1 MGREQPPAGSWNP
14 RRGCFRLMP
23 QLNYLESINQA
34 LHQEMELDDSV
45 FVLGEDVGEFGGAF
59 KATAGLWDKFGER
72 RVLDTPMCEWAFIG
86 LANGAA
92 MMGLKPV
99 VEIQFA
105 DFISTGFDPI
115 VQYAATT
122 HYRWG
127 AKVPIVIRAPW
138 GGGSCAGPFH
148 SQCKEAWFAHCP
160 GLKVVIPSTPYDAKG
175 LLLSAIR
182 DPNPVIFFEPKHLYR
197 RGKSEVPEEPYTVP
211 IGEAEIRRPGSD
223 LSIITWGAMVQE
235 ALEAAETL
243 SAEGAQCE
251 VIDLRTLVPLDRQ
264 LILDSVR
271 RTSRVLIVH
280 EAVRTGGFGAE
291 VAALLAEEAFDSL
304 DAPPARLTAPDTPVP
319 YSPPLEKAF
328 RPDAEKIVLRARELL
343 AY

>member
-1 MGREQPPAGSWNP
+1 
-14 RRGCFRLMP
+14 MP
-23 QLNYLESINQA
+23 VLNYLESINQA
-34 LHQEMELDDSV
+34 LHQEMERDESV
-45 FVLGEDVGEFGGAF
+45 FVLGEDVGELGGAF
-59 KATAGLWDKFGER
+59 KATAGLWERFGKR
-72 RVLDTPMCEWAFIG
+72 RGVDTPMCEWAFIG

-115 VQYAATT
+115 VQYTATT

-127 AKVPIVIRAPW
+127 AKIPLVIRAPW

-148 SQCKEAWFAHCP
+148 SQCKEAWFTHCP
-160 GLKVVIPSTPYDAKG
+160 GLKVVIPSTPHDAKG
-175 LLLSAIR
+175 LLIAAIR
-182 DPNPVIFFEPKHLYR
+182 EPNPVIFFEPKHLYR
-197 RGKSEVPEEPYTVP
+197 REKSEVPETPYTVA
-211 IGEAEIRRPGSD
+211 IGEAALRREGDD
-223 LSIITWGAMVQE
+223 LSIITYGAMVTE

-243 SAEGAQCE
+243 SGEDASCE
-251 VIDLRTLVPLDRQ
+251 VIDLRTLVPLDKEM
-264 LILDSVR
+264 ILASVR
-271 RTSRVLIVH
+271 KTSRALIVH

-291 VAALLAEEAFDSL
+291 VAALIAEEAFAAL

-319 YSPPLEKAF
+319 HSPPLEKAF
-328 RPDAEKIVLRARELL
+328 RPNAEKIAARARELL

>member
-1 MGREQPPAGSWNP
+1 
-14 RRGCFRLMP
+14 MP
-23 QLNYLESINQA
+23 ELSYLESINQA
-34 LHQEMELDDSV
+34 LHQEMERDENV
-45 FVLGEDVGEFGGAF
+45 FILGEDVGEFGGAF
-59 KATAGLWDKFGER
+59 KATAGLYEKFGSR

-127 AKVPIVIRAPW
+127 AKVPLVIRAPW
-138 GGGSCAGPFH
+138 GGGACAGPFH
-148 SQCKEAWFAHCP
+148 SQCKEAWFTHCP
-160 GLKVVIPSTPYDAKG
+160 GLKVVIPSTPHDAKG
-175 LLLSAIR
+175 LLISAIR
-182 DPNPVIFFEPKHLYR
+182 DPNPVIFFEPKYLYR
-197 RGKSEVPEEPYTVP
+197 REKMEGPLQPYATP
-211 IGEAEIRRPGSD
+211 IGEAAVRREGPD
-223 LSIITWGAMVQE
+223 LSIITYGAMVLE

-243 SAEGAQCE
+243 SVENISCE
-251 VIDLRTLVPLDRQ
+251 VIDLRTLVPLDKKAV
-264 LILDSVR
+264 LDSVR
-271 RTSRVLIVH
+271 KTSRALIVH
-280 EAVRTGGFGAE
+280 EAVKTGGFGAE
-291 VAALLAEEAFDSL
+291 IAAIISEEAFDVL

-328 RPDAEKIVLRARELL
+328 RPDAGKIAARARQL
-343 AY
+343 AAY

>member
-1 MGREQPPAGSWNP
+1 
-14 RRGCFRLMP
+14 MP
-23 QLNYLESINQA
+23 VLNYLESINQA
-34 LHQEMELDDSV
+34 LHQEMERDDSV

-59 KATAGLWDKFGER
+59 NATAGLWKKFGKR
-72 RVLDTPMCEWAFIG
+72 RVVDTPMCEWAFIG

-127 AKVPIVIRAPW
+127 AKIPMVIRAPW

-160 GLKVVIPSTPYDAKG
+160 GLKVVIPSNPYDAKG

-182 DPNPVIFFEPKHLYR
+182 DPNPVIFFEPKYLYR
-197 RGKSEVPEEPYTVP
+197 REKTEVPGDLYTVP
-211 IGEAEIRRPGSD
+211 LGEAKICRQGTD
-223 LSIITWGAMVQE
+223 LSIITYGAMVQE
-235 ALEAAETL
+235 SLAAAEAL
-243 SAEGAQCE
+243 AAEGFNCE
-251 VIDLRTLVPLDRQ
+251 VIDLRTLVPLDREM
-264 LILDSVR
+264 ILDSVR
-271 RTSRVLIVH
+271 RTARALIVH

-291 VAALLAEEAFDSL
+291 VAALVAEEAFDAL
-304 DAPPARLTAPDTPVP
+304 DAPPTRLTAPDTPVP
-319 YSPPLEKAF
+319 HSPPLEKAF
-328 RPDAEKIVLRARELL
+328 RPDAEKIAVRARELL

>member
-1 MGREQPPAGSWNP
+1 
-14 RRGCFRLMP
+14 MP
-23 QLNYLESINQA
+23 ELSYLESINQA
-34 LHQEMELDDSV
+34 LHQEMERDENV

-59 KATAGLWDKFGER
+59 KATAGLYDKFGRR
-72 RVLDTPMCEWAFIG
+72 RVLDTPMSEWAFIG

-127 AKVPIVIRAPW
+127 ANIPLVIRAPW
-138 GGGSCAGPFH
+138 GGGACAGPFH
-148 SQCKEAWFAHCP
+148 SQCKEAWFTHCP
-160 GLKVVIPSTPYDAKG
+160 GLKVVIPATPHDAKG
-175 LLLSAIR
+175 LLVSAIR
-182 DPNPVIFFEPKHLYR
+182 DPNPVIFFEPKYLYR
-197 RGKSEVPEEPYTVP
+197 RGRMEVPRELYTIP
-211 IGEAEIRRPGSD
+211 LGEASIRREGTD
-223 LSIITWGAMVQE
+223 LSIITYGAMVEE
-235 ALEAAETL
+235 ALEAASTL
-243 SAEGAQCE
+243 SAEDISCE
-251 VIDLRTLVPLDRQ
+251 IIDLRTLVPLDKKA
-264 LILDSVR
+264 ILESVR
-271 RTSRVLIVH
+271 KTSRALIVH

-291 VAALLAEEAFDSL
+291 VAAIISEEAFDVL
-304 DAPPARLTAPDTPVP
+304 DAPPVRLTAPDTPVP

-328 RPDAEKIVLRARELL
+328 RPDAEKIAARARELA

>member
-1 MGREQPPAGSWNP
+1 
-14 RRGCFRLMP
+14 MP
-23 QLNYLESINQA
+23 ELSYIESINQA
-34 LHQEMELDDSV
+34 LHQEMERDENV

-59 KATAGLWDKFGER
+59 KATAGLYDKFGRR
-72 RVLDTPMCEWAFIG
+72 RVLDTPMSEWAFIG

-127 AKVPIVIRAPW
+127 ANIPLVIRAPW
-138 GGGSCAGPFH
+138 GGGACAGPFH
-148 SQCKEAWFAHCP
+148 SQCKEAWFTHCP
-160 GLKVVIPSTPYDAKG
+160 GLKVVIPATPHDAKG
-175 LLLSAIR
+175 LLVSAIR
-182 DPNPVIFFEPKHLYR
+182 DPNPVIFFEPKYLYR
-197 RGKSEVPEEPYTVP
+197 RGRMEVPRELYTIP
-211 IGEAEIRRPGSD
+211 LGEASIRREGTD
-223 LSIITWGAMVQE
+223 LSIITYGAMVEE
-235 ALEAAETL
+235 ALEAASTL
-243 SAEGAQCE
+243 SAEDISCE
-251 VIDLRTLVPLDRQ
+251 IIDLRTLVPLDKKA
-264 LILDSVR
+264 ILESVR
-271 RTSRVLIVH
+271 KTSRALIVH

-291 VAALLAEEAFDSL
+291 VAAIISEEAFDVL

-328 RPDAEKIVLRARELL
+328 RPDAEKIAARARKL
-343 AY
+343 AAY

>member
-1 MGREQPPAGSWNP
+1 
-14 RRGCFRLMP
+14 MP
-23 QLNYLESINQA
+23 ELSYIESINQA
-34 LHQEMELDDSV
+34 LHQEMERDENV

-59 KATAGLWDKFGER
+59 KATAGLYDKFGRR
-72 RVLDTPMCEWAFIG
+72 RVLDTPMSEWAFIG

-127 AKVPIVIRAPW
+127 ANIPLVIHAPW
-138 GGGSCAGPFH
+138 GGGACAGPFH
-148 SQCKEAWFAHCP
+148 SQCKEAWFTHCP
-160 GLKVVIPSTPYDAKG
+160 GLKVVIPATPHDAKG
-175 LLLSAIR
+175 LLVSAIR
-182 DPNPVIFFEPKHLYR
+182 DPNPVIFFEPKYLYR
-197 RGKSEVPEEPYTVP
+197 RGRMEVPRELYTIP
-211 IGEAEIRRPGSD
+211 LGEASIRREGTD
-223 LSIITWGAMVQE
+223 LSIITYGAMVEE
-235 ALEAAETL
+235 ALEAASTL
-243 SAEGAQCE
+243 SAEDISCE
-251 VIDLRTLVPLDRQ
+251 IIDLRTLVPLDKKA
-264 LILDSVR
+264 ILESVR
-271 RTSRVLIVH
+271 KTSRALIVH

-291 VAALLAEEAFDSL
+291 VAAIISEEAFDVL

-328 RPDAEKIVLRARELL
+328 RPDAEKIAARARELA

>member
-1 MGREQPPAGSWNP
+1 
-14 RRGCFRLMP
+14 MP
-23 QLNYLESINQA
+23 ELSYIESINQA
-34 LHQEMELDDSV
+34 LHQEMERDENV

-59 KATAGLWDKFGER
+59 KATAGLYDKFGRR
-72 RVLDTPMCEWAFIG
+72 RVLDTPMSEWAFIG

-127 AKVPIVIRAPW
+127 ANIPLVIRAPW
-138 GGGSCAGPFH
+138 GGGACAGPFH
-148 SQCKEAWFAHCP
+148 SQCKEAWFTHCP
-160 GLKVVIPSTPYDAKG
+160 GLKVVIPATPHDAKG
-175 LLLSAIR
+175 LLVSAIR
-182 DPNPVIFFEPKHLYR
+182 DPNPVIFFEPKYLYR
-197 RGKSEVPEEPYTVP
+197 RGRMEVPRELYTIP
-211 IGEAEIRRPGSD
+211 LGEASIRREGTD
-223 LSIITWGAMVQE
+223 LSIITYGAMVEE
-235 ALEAAETL
+235 ALEAASTL
-243 SAEGAQCE
+243 SAEDISCE
-251 VIDLRTLVPLDRQ
+251 IIDLRTLVPLDKKA
-264 LILDSVR
+264 ILESVR
-271 RTSRVLIVH
+271 KTSRALIVH

-291 VAALLAEEAFDSL
+291 VAAIISEEAFDVL

-328 RPDAEKIVLRARELL
+328 RPDAEKIAARARELA

>member
-1 MGREQPPAGSWNP
+1 MPA
-14 RRGCFRLMP
+14 
-23 QLNYLESINQA
+23 LNYLESINQA
-34 LHQEMELDDSV
+34 LHQEMEQDESV

-59 KATAGLWDKFGER
+59 KATAGLWKKFGRR
-72 RVLDTPMCEWAFIG
+72 RVVDTPMCEWAFIG

-127 AKVPIVIRAPW
+127 AQIPVVIRAPW
-138 GGGSCAGPFH
+138 GGGSCGGPFH
-148 SQCKEAWFAHCP
+148 SQCKEAWFTHCP
-160 GLKVVIPSTPYDAKG
+160 GLKVVIPSTPHDAKG
-175 LLLSAIR
+175 LLISAIR
-182 DPNPVIFFEPKHLYR
+182 DPNPVIFFEPKYLYR
-197 RGKSEVPEEPYTVP
+197 REKGEVPETPYTVA
-211 IGEAEIRRPGSD
+211 IGEAAMRREGGD
-223 LSIITWGAMVQE
+223 LSIITYGAMVRE
-235 ALEAAETL
+235 ALDAAETL
-243 SAEGAQCE
+243 AGENVDCE
-251 VIDLRTLVPLDRQ
+251 VIDLRTLVPLDKEA
-264 LILDSVR
+264 ILASVR
-271 RTSRVLIVH
+271 KTSRVLIVH
-280 EAVRTGGFGAE
+280 EAARTGGFGGE
-291 VAALLAEEAFDSL
+291 VAALIAEEAFDTL

-328 RPDAEKIVLRARELL
+328 RPDAEKIAARARELL

>member
-1 MGREQPPAGSWNP
+1 
-14 RRGCFRLMP
+14 MP
-23 QLNYLESINQA
+23 ELSYLESINQA
-34 LHQEMELDDSV
+34 LHQEMERDENV

-59 KATAGLWDKFGER
+59 KATAGLYEKFGRR

-127 AKVPIVIRAPW
+127 AKLPLVIRAPW
-138 GGGSCAGPFH
+138 GGGACAGPFH

-160 GLKVVIPSTPYDAKG
+160 GLKIVIPSTPHDAKG
-175 LLLSAIR
+175 LLISAIR
-182 DPNPVIFFEPKHLYR
+182 DPNPVIFFEPKYLYR
-197 RGKSEVPEEPYTVP
+197 RQKMEVPLETYATPL
-211 IGEAEIRRPGSD
+211 GEATIRREGSD
-223 LSIITWGAMVQE
+223 LSIITYGAMVPE
-235 ALEAAETL
+235 ALEAADTL
-243 SAEGAQCE
+243 RAENISCE
-251 VIDLRTLVPLDRQ
+251 VIDLRTLVPLDKKAV
-264 LILDSVR
+264 LDSVR
-271 RTSRVLIVH
+271 KTSRALIVH
-280 EAVRTGGFGAE
+280 EAVRTAGFGAE
-291 VAALLAEEAFDSL
+291 VAAIISEEAFDAL

-328 RPDAEKIVLRARELL
+328 RPDAGKIAARARELIC
-343 AY
+343 Y

>member
-1 MGREQPPAGSWNP
+1 
-14 RRGCFRLMP
+14 MP
-23 QLNYLESINQA
+23 ELSYLESINQT
-34 LHQEMELDDSV
+34 LHQEMERDEDV
-45 FVLGEDVGEFGGAF
+45 FVLGEDVGKFGGAF
-59 KATAGLWDKFGER
+59 KATAGLYDKFGRR
-72 RVLDTPMCEWAFIG
+72 RVLDTPMSEWAFIG

-127 AKVPIVIRAPW
+127 ANIPLVIRAPW
-138 GGGSCAGPFH
+138 GGGACAGPFH
-148 SQCKEAWFAHCP
+148 SQCKEAWFTHCP
-160 GLKVVIPSTPYDAKG
+160 GLKVVIPATPHDAKG
-175 LLLSAIR
+175 LLVSAIR
-182 DPNPVIFFEPKHLYR
+182 DPNPVIFFEPKYLYR
-197 RGKSEVPEEPYTVP
+197 RGRMEVPRELYTIP
-211 IGEAEIRRPGSD
+211 LGEASIRREGTD
-223 LSIITWGAMVQE
+223 LSIITYGAMVEE
-235 ALEAAETL
+235 ALEAASTL
-243 SAEGAQCE
+243 SAEDISCE
-251 VIDLRTLVPLDRQ
+251 IIDLRTLVPLDKKA
-264 LILDSVR
+264 ILESVR
-271 RTSRVLIVH
+271 KTSRALIVH

-291 VAALLAEEAFDSL
+291 VAAIISEEAFDVL

-328 RPDAEKIVLRARELL
+328 RPDAEKIAARARELA

>member
-1 MGREQPPAGSWNP
+1 
-14 RRGCFRLMP
+14 MP
-23 QLNYLESINQA
+23 ELSYLESINQA
-34 LHQEMELDDSV
+34 LHQEMERDENV

-59 KATAGLWDKFGER
+59 KATAGLYDKFGRR
-72 RVLDTPMCEWAFIG
+72 RVLDTPMSEWAFIG

-127 AKVPIVIRAPW
+127 ANIPLVIRAPW
-138 GGGSCAGPFH
+138 GGGACAGPFH
-148 SQCKEAWFAHCP
+148 SQCKEAWFTHCP
-160 GLKVVIPSTPYDAKG
+160 GLKVVIPATPHDAKG
-175 LLLSAIR
+175 LLVSAIR
-182 DPNPVIFFEPKHLYR
+182 DPNPVIFFEPKYLYR
-197 RGKSEVPEEPYTVP
+197 RGRMEVPRELYTIP
-211 IGEAEIRRPGSD
+211 LGEASIRREGTD
-223 LSIITWGAMVQE
+223 LSIITYGAMVEE
-235 ALEAAETL
+235 ALEAASTL
-243 SAEGAQCE
+243 SAEDISCE
-251 VIDLRTLVPLDRQ
+251 IIDLRTLVPLDKKA
-264 LILDSVR
+264 ILESVR
-271 RTSRVLIVH
+271 KTSRALIVH

-291 VAALLAEEAFDSL
+291 VAAIISEEAFDVL

-328 RPDAEKIVLRARELL
+328 RPDAEKIAARARELA